1 MANTLGEN
9 KTVLI
14 NGINIGYV
22 DWGGE
27 GRNIVLLHGL
37 QDTAR
42 NWDHIA
48 KAVSYTHLR
57 AHET

>member
-37 QDTAR
+37 QDPAR
-42 NWDHIA
+42 NCDHIP
-48 KAVSYTHLR
+48 KELSENYHV
-57 AHET
+57 